1 MLLGLTGGIATGK
14 STFGRMLAAKHPFVT
29 FDADACVHEM
39 LTQDSRIAEAIR
51 DAFGPAA
58 FHPDGTIDRPAL
70 RGIVF
75 RDAGRRRALEGILHP
90 PVRKRWEALRAACLR
105 DGRDML
111 ADIPLLFET
120 GVDASFETT
129 ILVAASRQVQESR
142 LAERGLDNATARAML
157 ESQWPIS
164 KKILFATH
172 VIWND
177 GSKEALEDQAGLLIE
192 SMTQV

>member
-14 STFGRMLAAKHPFVT
+14 STFGRMLADKHPFVT

-39 LTQDSRIAEAIR
+39 LTQDPRIAEAIR
-51 DAFGPAA
+51 SEFGSAA
-58 FHPDGTIDRPAL
+58 LRPDGAIDRAAL
-70 RGIVF
+70 RSIVF
-75 RDAGRRRALEGILHP
+75 RDTDRRKALENILHP
-90 PVRKRWEALRAACLR
+90 PVRKRWENLRAACLR

-120 GVDASFETT
+120 GADASFEIT

-142 LAERGLDNATARAML
+142 LAERGLDEATARAML
-157 ESQWPIS
+157 DSQWPIS
-164 KKILFATH
+164 KKILSATS

-177 GSKEALEDQAGLLIE
+177 GSKKALEDQADLLIE
-192 SMTQV
+192 SMTKV